1 MDNPPRSKV
10 PHRASATRTARSKT
24 ASAAAGS
31 KEAARAKPQRN
42 IQSIE
47 VGFRLIRA
55 LEQAPGPMSLKLLSQ
70 RAGMEPSKAHLYLV
84 SFCNLGLVRQED
96 SGYYAL
102 GSYAL
107 QLGLAAL
114 NKIDLAHLARKVLH
128 ELRDETGEAVSL
140 AVHGDKGPV
149 IVAKADGL
157 KDDPLVIRL
166 GRTLR
171 VSNSA
176 AGRIFLTYSDA
187 DSVRRLLEAEIA
199 RGEVTAAGVKKL
211 KQDVR
216 EHGYA
221 RADALA
227 HAGFSSLA
235 APVFDHEGRLAGAI
249 TLLGLSANFPAS
261 AEGHLSQVL
270 MSKTRQLSFELGFR
284 D

>member
-24 ASAAAGS
+24 ASAAGS

-199 RGEVTAAGVKKL
+199 RGEVTAEVTTAHPLDDAQLTALADKL
-211 KQDVR
+211 KAREGRSIKLKTTVDPEILGGLVVR
-216 EHGYA
+216 IGSQMIDSSI
-221 RADALA
+221 RTRLN
-227 HAGFSSLA
+227 SLA
-235 APVFDHEGRLAGAI
+235 QAMKA
-249 TLLGLSANFPAS
+249 
-261 AEGHLSQVL
+261 
-270 MSKTRQLSFELGFR
+270 
-284 D
+284 

>member
-1 MDNPPRSKV
+1 MANPPQTKTPKV
-10 PHRASATRTARSKT
+10 ARSRS
-24 ASAAAGS
+24 ASTEPSGEKS
-31 KEAARAKPQRN
+31 RDKPRRN

-47 VGFRLIRA
+47 VGFKLIRA
-55 LEQAPGPMSLKLLSQ
+55 LEEAPGPMSLKLLSK

-84 SFCNLGLVRQED
+84 SFCNLGLVTQED
-96 SGYYAL
+96 TGYYAL
-102 GSYAL
+102 GAYAL

-128 ELRDETGEAVSL
+128 ELRDETGEAASL

-157 KDDPLVIRL
+157 KDDPLVVRL

-176 AGRIFLTYSDA
+176 AGRIFLAFSDA
-187 DSVRRLLEAEIA
+187 EAIRRIIDAEIE
-199 RGEVTAAGVKKL
+199 RGEVTAAMVKKL
-211 KQDVR
+211 R
-216 EHGYA
+216 HEIAERGYA

-235 APVFDHEGRLAGAI
+235 APVFDHEGRLAGAV
-249 TLLGLSANFPAS
+249 TLLGLAANFPAS
-261 AEGHLSQVL
+261 AEGRLSQIL
-270 MSKTRQLSFELGFR
+270 TEKTRQLSFQLGFR
-284 D
+284 G

>member
-1 MDNPPRSKV
+1 M
-10 PHRASATRTARSKT
+10 
-24 ASAAAGS
+24 
-31 KEAARAKPQRN
+31 AKPLQTRPPSGASPKSAVAETPGEKSPDKPRRN

-47 VGFRLIRA
+47 VGFKLIKA
-55 LEQAPGPMSLKLLSQ
+55 LEEAPGPMSLKLLSK

-84 SFCNLGLVRQED
+84 SFCNLGLVTQED
-96 SGYYAL
+96 TGYYAL
-102 GSYAL
+102 GAYAL

-128 ELRDETGEAVSL
+128 ELRDETGEAASL

-157 KDDPLVIRL
+157 KDDPLVVRL

-176 AGRIFLTYSDA
+176 AGRIFLAFSDTE
-187 DSVRRLLEAEIA
+187 SIRRIIDAEIE
-199 RGEVTAAGVKKL
+199 RGEVTAANVKKL
-211 KQDVR
+211 GHEIR
-216 EHGYA
+216 TRGYA

-235 APVFDHEGRLAGAI
+235 APVFDHEGRLAGAV
-249 TLLGLSANFPAS
+249 TLLGLAANFPAS
-261 AEGHLSQVL
+261 AEGRLSQVL
-270 MSKTRQLSFELGFR
+270 TNKTKQLSFQLGFR
-284 D
+284 G

>member
-1 MDNPPRSKV
+1 MVDLSHKVSPKGPASKTVRSKS
-10 PHRASATRTARSKT
+10 ASAD
-24 ASAAAGS
+24 AGAES
-31 KEAARAKPQRN
+31 VPVKPRRN

-47 VGFRLIRA
+47 VGFQLIRA
-55 LEQAPGPMSLKLLSQ
+55 LEEAPGPMSLKLLSK
-70 RAGMEPSKAHLYLV
+70 RAGMEPAKAHLYLV
-84 SFCNLGLVRQED
+84 SFCNLGLVTQED
-96 SGYYAL
+96 TGYYAL
-102 GSYAL
+102 GAYAL

-128 ELRDETGEAVSL
+128 ELRDETGEAASL

-176 AGRIFLTYSDA
+176 AGRIFLAYSDA
-187 DSVRRLLEAEIA
+187 DSVRRLLEAEIE
-199 RGEVTAAGVKKL
+199 RGEVTVAAAKKL
-211 KQDVR
+211 KHEVQQR
-216 EHGYA
+216 GYA

-235 APVFDHEGRLAGAI
+235 APVFDHEGRLAGAV

-261 AEGHLSQVL
+261 AEARLSRVL
-270 MSKTRQLSFELGFR
+270 MDKTRQLSFQLGFR
-284 D
+284 S